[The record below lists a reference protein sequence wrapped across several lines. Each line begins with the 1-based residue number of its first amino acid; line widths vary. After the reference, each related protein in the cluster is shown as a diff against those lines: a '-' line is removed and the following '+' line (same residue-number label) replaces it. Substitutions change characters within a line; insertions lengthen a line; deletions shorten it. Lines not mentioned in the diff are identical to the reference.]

1 MEEGRMTIKL
11 LIAQRSIELVI
22 QKEWE
27 EYYRK
32 AEKMINESF
41 FNFAK
46 KWTYT
51 DHQDILSK
59 ILINFVVQG
68 IETEERLQ
76 AYEEDL
82 IPKMEELKRLTD
94 KINID

>member
-11 LIAQRSIELVI
+11 IIAQRVIELVI

-32 AEKMINESF
+32 AEKVINESF

>member
-11 LIAQRSIELVI
+11 LIAQRAIELVI